1 MDMAEST
8 SSEWYATWFDSP
20 HYHRLYGHRSTEEAD
35 LFIDNLHAHFS
46 WSGLRL
52 LDLACGKGRH
62 AAAAAQRGHR
72 VTGVDLSPQSID
84 AAKSTYREVP
94 GLDFATGDMRR
105 LALEEQFD
113 GVLNLFTSFGY
124 FDRSEDHLAVLQ
136 RIHSHLKPGGFLIL
150 DFLDIDFAKDRLVA
164 EEHVQRGDFTYEIRR
179 QFGPL
184 PGGMNGFT
192 KRISFHEGGRDHHY
206 KEQVAGLSVTELT
219 RMLTACGF
227 EIQGTFGNY
236 QLDPWE
242 PGISPRA
249 ILHATRS

>member
-1 MDMAEST
+1 MDTAEST

-35 LFIDNLHAHFS
+35 RFIHNLHHHFG

-84 AAKSTYREVP
+84 AAKSTYLEEP
-94 GLDFATGDMRR
+94 GLDFETGDMRHF
-105 LALEEQFD
+105 ALGDRFD

-124 FDRSEDHLAVLQ
+124 FDRSEDHLSVLQ
-136 RIHSHLKPGGFLIL
+136 RIHAHLKPGGFLIL
-150 DFLDIDFAKDRLVA
+150 DFLDVAFAQNRLVA
-164 EEHVQRGDFTYEIRR
+164 EEHVQRGDFTYEIHR

-184 PGGMNGFT
+184 PGGTDGFT
-192 KRISFHEGGRDHHY
+192 KHISFEEGGKAYHY
-206 KEQVAGLSVTELT
+206 KEQVAGLSVADLT
-219 RMLTACGF
+219 RMLMASGF
-227 EIQGTFGNY
+227 EVQDRFGNY

-242 PGISPRA
+242 SGVSPRA